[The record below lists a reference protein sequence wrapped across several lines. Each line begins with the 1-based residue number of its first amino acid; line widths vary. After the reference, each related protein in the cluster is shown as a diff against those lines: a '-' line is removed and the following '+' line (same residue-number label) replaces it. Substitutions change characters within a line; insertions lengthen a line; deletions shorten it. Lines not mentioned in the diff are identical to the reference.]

1 MRNLPH
7 KDVCFGWW
15 LVLTWILR
23 KQFRDVSARYCDRR
37 VRKILWYVWSVGKMC
52 WESSGYGIVYRREP
66 YWASR
71 LNNWVIERSLIR
83 HPDTTFSS
91 ACETLNWYAY
101 KLMPTIVVTSTP
113 DGLWLRIF
121 FTWRWVSQIT
131 SPVSRALRTTR
142 LLIYI
147 KYHLTRE
154 QVQRESIMVKIVPIK
169 RIKRIFYEAVLV
181 SCCVLALIHLSL
193 FARRQSSMT

>member
-1 MRNLPH
+1 MFVLACGWYSRGYCVCGLETCPQDTVI
-7 KDVCFGWW
+7 DVC
-15 LVLTWILR
+15 
-23 KQFRDVSARYCDRR
+23 ARYCDTCGLLGRCVENHQDMVLFTEESHIELQDWITGWLSAVLYVTLTRR
-37 VRKILWYVWSVGKMC
+37 FQ
-52 WESSGYGIVYRREP
+52 P
-66 YWASR
+66 
-71 LNNWVIERSLIR
+71 
-83 HPDTTFSS
+83 S